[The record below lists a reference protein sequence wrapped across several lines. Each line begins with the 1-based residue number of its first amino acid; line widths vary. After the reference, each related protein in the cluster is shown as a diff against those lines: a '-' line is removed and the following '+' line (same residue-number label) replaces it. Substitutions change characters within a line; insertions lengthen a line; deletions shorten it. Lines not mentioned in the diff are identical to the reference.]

1 MKELW
6 QLPSNWEWQEM
17 REFVKWTSG
26 GTPKATE
33 KAFYENGTISWLIT
47 ADLNDNWVY
56 SSQKAITDLAFKS
69 SSTKMVEI
77 GSVLVAMYGSIGK
90 LGIAGIKCC
99 TNQAIAFS
107 KELNGV
113 DNKYLFYYFKAI
125 KSYLISLGK
134 GGTQANISLT
144 VLNSLTIPL
153 PPTIDEQCHIV
164 ARLEDLLLGLNS
176 ARDRLEKIPAILRR
190 FRQSV
195 LSAACSGRL
204 TAEWREGNECE
215 KSYKIIAESL
225 TVRNKQ
231 NKSEPIALIEIGL
244 DFTKYAQIEL
254 PATWI
259 WTAIANYATC
269 SRGRFS
275 IRPRND
281 PRCYDGQYP
290 FIQIGDL
297 PKDGGFI
304 NQHKQTLNDFGLKTS
319 KIFPKGTVCIA
330 IVGATIANTGILSYD
345 MCFPDSLVGIETG
358 TETGNRF
365 IEYYLRYVKED
376 IRRVS
381 YAGGGQPN
389 IKLETLNPFPM
400 PLPPLPEQE
409 EIVRR
414 VDQLFALADSI
425 EQRYNTA
432 KATLAKAEKALYKKA
447 FSGEL

>member
-204 TAEWREGNECE
+204 TAEWREGNECGE
-215 KSYKIIAESL
+215 WEHTSLCKIIKEKPRNGYSPVGVKYITPYKNLTLTATTSGKFKAEHFKYIDISIDESSYLWLKNGDILVQRSNSL
-225 TVRNKQ
+225 EHVGVCAIYDGEDNAFVYPDLMMKIVTNTQ
-231 NKSEPIALIEIGL
+231 IALV
-244 DFTKYAQIEL
+244 KYVYYSLSNIDTRIYFMNS
-254 PATWI
+254 ATG
-259 WTAIANYATC
+259 TAGNM
-269 SRGRFS
+269 
-275 IRPRND
+275 
-281 PRCYDGQYP
+281 
-290 FIQIGDL
+290 
-297 PKDGGFI
+297 PKI
-304 NQHKQTLNDFGLKTS
+304 NQQTVLNT
-319 KIFPKGTVCIA
+319 PV
-330 IVGATIANTGILSYD
+330 Y
-345 MCFPDSLVGIETG
+345 
-358 TETGNRF
+358 
-365 IEYYLRYVKED
+365 
-376 IRRVS
+376 
-381 YAGGGQPN
+381 
-389 IKLETLNPFPM
+389 
-400 PLPPLPEQE
+400 LPPLPEQE